1 MPPLSKRRK
10 QIKNLAEKKR
20 KKISEPLENSDFE
33 DNESDDEEI
42 VWGDDE
48 FDKKAETFVKI
59 LSDGMKNYIPSA
71 RRSVYIGNS
80 VRTKKRKKAQA
91 KQLLI
96 KNGQPITR
104 FFSPL
109 PQTSDKSDD
118 DQESECDESFDYKQL
133 IISVENELKQSNH
146 DGGYKLRLTALL
158 QYFRLV
164 DHQEPKVKASLCVA
178 RQLNKG
184 PYFARC
190 LRVWEKLVKNGE
202 TIPISKRGKH
212 CKIRSLLDD
221 EDIQIKIKEY
231 LRENKFEFYVA
242 DFVDYVKNT
251 VFPSLGIEQETT
263 IRFKLKITFFL
274 NNI

>member
-178 RQLNKG
+178 
-184 PYFARC
+184 
-190 LRVWEKLVKNGE
+190 
-202 TIPISKRGKH
+202 
-212 CKIRSLLDD
+212 
-221 EDIQIKIKEY
+221 
-231 LRENKFEFYVA
+231 
-242 DFVDYVKNT
+242 
-251 VFPSLGIEQETT
+251 
-263 IRFKLKITFFL
+263 
-274 NNI
+274 